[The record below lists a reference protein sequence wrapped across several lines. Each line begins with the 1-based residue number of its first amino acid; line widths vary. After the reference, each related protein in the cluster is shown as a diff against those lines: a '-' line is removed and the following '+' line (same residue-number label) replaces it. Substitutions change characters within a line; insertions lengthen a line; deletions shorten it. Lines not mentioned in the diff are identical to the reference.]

1 MSLKIRLMTATLSPG
16 DAIGNYITS
25 LANLLR
31 GWGASVELYAD
42 NVNPDYNGVV
52 YPSHACSAGGDGLLW
67 YHYSI
72 DSDNVSRLLAS
83 KDYRVV
89 DYHGISPPHLFAG
102 ENERLAALCRR
113 GQERLPAVAASAD
126 YLITHSSYT
135 TGELRQLG
143 MQKIL
148 EYPLFVDTA
157 RFGGEDPELAGLLAQ
172 ASYLLFVGR
181 IVPQKDILSLLEIF
195 AHVRTRFPALLLI
208 LAGARDLVPG
218 YQVALEE
225 FIKSRGLAG
234 RVLFTG
240 QINNPAVLAAL
251 YRHARLVVIASKWE
265 SFCVPVAESLYFGT
279 PVAVNNIP
287 PLPEVAGEAG
297 LVFDSA
303 EPEVAASRI
312 VSLLEDEG
320 AYATLQEAAG
330 KQAVRYSGP
339 ALALNVRRLLEL
351 IAGDTQ
357 LSAPQGIT
365 AGTP

>member
-1 MSLKIRLMTATLSPG
+1 M
-16 DAIGNYITS
+16 
-25 LANLLR
+25 
-31 GWGASVELYAD
+31 
-42 NVNPDYNGVV
+42 
-52 YPSHACSAGGDGLLW
+52 
-67 YHYSI
+67 
-72 DSDNVSRLLAS
+72 
-83 KDYRVV
+83 
-89 DYHGISPPHLFAG
+89 
-102 ENERLAALCRR
+102 
-113 GQERLPAVAASAD
+113 AVAASAD

-181 IVPQKDILSLLEIF
+181 IVPPEGYSLPAGDICS
-195 AHVRTRFPALLLI
+195 RPTRFPAL
-208 LAGARDLVPG
+208 ADPGGRARPVPG